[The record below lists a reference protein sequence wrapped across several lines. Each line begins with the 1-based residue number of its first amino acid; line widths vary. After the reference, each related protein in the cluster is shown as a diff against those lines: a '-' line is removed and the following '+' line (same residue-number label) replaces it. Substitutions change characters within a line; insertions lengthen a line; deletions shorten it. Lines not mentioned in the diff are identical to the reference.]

1 MKLSKV
7 AVCVLAA
14 LSAAPS
20 FAADLV
26 EVYNAA
32 HLQDATFA
40 AAQAAQLA
48 GKEKLTQGRAGLLPT
63 LNLSANST
71 YNDNQYVNNAA
82 YTGSYNS
89 SGYSLVLSQPL
100 FRQQNWQL
108 YTESDLQ
115 VVMSDAQFKLAQQ
128 DLILRASQAYFDVL
142 MAQDA
147 VRLAA
152 AQKQAIAEQL
162 AQAKRNFE
170 VGTATITDT
179 YEAQARFDLVLSQEI
194 VASSNL
200 EIKQRA
206 LQQITNAEF
215 STLNPLGKAFDLDA
229 PQPADIQQWVT
240 QAQQSSAQVEL
251 AQAGS
256 EIADKEVSR
265 AFGGHLPTLD
275 LVASYGNTKGK
286 QFGNSYEVTNQAV
299 GVQLNM
305 PIFQGGASQSK
316 WREADANRE
325 KAKQDLES
333 AKRSVALSARQS
345 YLGVENGIAQVKALQ
360 QALKSS
366 ASLLEASK
374 LGQAV
379 GVRTNL
385 DVLNAQQQFYS
396 TERDLLQAEYGYLMS
411 RLRLKAAAGTLSA
424 DDVAGVNLALH

>member
-7 AVCVLAA
+7 AACVLAA

-32 HLQDATFA
+32 QLQDATFA
-40 AAQAAQLA
+40 AAQASQLA
-48 GKEKLTQGRAGLLPT
+48 GKEKLTQGRAGVLPT

-71 YNDNQYVNNAA
+71 YNDNQNTIPGASG
-82 YTGSYNS
+82 TFNS

-108 YTESDLQ
+108 YTESELQ

-179 YEAQARFDLVLSQEI
+179 YEAQARYDLVISQEI

-200 EIKQRA
+200 
-206 LQQITNAEF
+206 
-215 STLNPLGKAFDLDA
+215 
-229 PQPADIQQWVT
+229 
-240 QAQQSSAQVEL
+240 
-251 AQAGS
+251 
-256 EIADKEVSR
+256 
-265 AFGGHLPTLD
+265 
-275 LVASYGNTKGK
+275 
-286 QFGNSYEVTNQAV
+286 
-299 GVQLNM
+299 
-305 PIFQGGASQSK
+305 
-316 WREADANRE
+316 
-325 KAKQDLES
+325 
-333 AKRSVALSARQS
+333 
-345 YLGVENGIAQVKALQ
+345 
-360 QALKSS
+360 
-366 ASLLEASK
+366 
-374 LGQAV
+374 
-379 GVRTNL
+379 
-385 DVLNAQQQFYS
+385 
-396 TERDLLQAEYGYLMS
+396 
-411 RLRLKAAAGTLSA
+411 
-424 DDVAGVNLALH
+424 

>member
-1 MKLSKV
+1 MKLSKI
-7 AVCVLAA
+7 ALCVLATV
-14 LSAAPS
+14 SATPAW
-20 FAADLV
+20 AADLV

-32 HLQDATFA
+32 QLQDATFA
-40 AAQAAQLA
+40 AAQSAQLA
-48 GKEKLTQGRAGLLPT
+48 GKEKLTQGRAGLLPA

-71 YNDNQYVNNAA
+71 YNDNQYVNNPAIS
-82 YTGSYNS
+82 GSFNS

-108 YTESDLQ
+108 YSESELQ
-115 VVMSDAQFKLAQQ
+115 VTMSDAQFKLAKQ
-128 DLILRASQAYFDVL
+128 DLILRAAQAYFDVL
-142 MAQDA
+142 LAQDA
-147 VRLAA
+147 VRLAE

-170 VGTATITDT
+170 VGTATVTDT
-179 YEAQARFDLVLSQEI
+179 YEAQARYDLVISQEI
-194 VASSNL
+194 AARSNL

-206 LQQITNAEF
+206 LQQITNTEF
-215 STLNPLGKAFDLDA
+215 PTLNPLGKSFSLEA
-229 PQPADIQQWVT
+229 PQPADIQQWVA

-251 AQAGS
+251 AQAAA

-265 AFGGHLPTLD
+265 AIGGHLPTLD
-275 LVASYGNTKGK
+275 LVASYGNNKGK
-286 QFGNSYEVTNQAV
+286 QFGTSYEVTNQTL

-333 AKRSVALSARQS
+333 AKRNVALLARQS
-345 YLGVENGIAQVKALQ
+345 YLGVENGISQVKALQ

-374 LGQAV
+374 LGQSV

-396 TERDLLQAEYGYLMS
+396 TERDLLQAEYGYLLN

-424 DDVAGVNLALH
+424 DDVAGVNSALH